1 MGRKKKGP
9 LLGGRPRS
17 DPFVRVCERHVQGR
31 LRALIRH
38 ADGAYSTAR
47 VYDSRAPL
55 GNSRRR
61 TVPVIVSPSC
71 GLIFAA
77 QKLASDAGVGNRFCF
92 ADDPTW
98 FSSPGPEGCSSTV
111 GLSGCRVSRPSPS
124 GPAGIRP
131 GNTGRR
137 GDEAAQARACRRP
150 CGVAGAHR
158 AVRRRRRR
166 RAQIEVHYDA
176 EDGRVRR
183 DAMHRPVGNSRA
195 CGRAFV
201 GVRAV
206 QGAVL
211 VGHAGGRWE
220 RTSAERM
227 WNYGRQSSR
236 YSALTDKAGIM
247 DIMIFATDRHATCT

>member
-38 ADGAYSTAR
+38 ADGADSTAR
-47 VYDSRAPL
+47 AYDSRAPL

-61 TVPVIVSPSC
+61 TVPVIASPSY

-77 QKLASDAGVGNRFCF
+77 QKLTSDARVGNRFCF

-98 FSSPGPEGCSSTV
+98 FSSPGPEGYSSTA

-131 GNTGRR
+131 GNAGRR
-137 GDEAAQARACRRP
+137 ENEAAQARACRRQ
-150 CGVAGAHR
+150 CGIAGRPPRGPATSPTQGADR
-158 AVRRRRRR
+158 SAPRRRR
-166 RAQIEVHYDA
+166 RA
-176 EDGRVRR
+176 VRR
-183 DAMHRPVGNSRA
+183 DAMPRPVGKSRA

-201 GVRAV
+201 G
-206 QGAVL
+206 
-211 VGHAGGRWE
+211 
-220 RTSAERM
+220 SARF
-227 WNYGRQSSR
+227 RVR
-236 YSALTDKAGIM
+236 YSSVTLEAVG
-247 DIMIFATDRHATCT
+247 RNVG

>member
-1 MGRKKKGP
+1 MGREKKGP

-38 ADGAYSTAR
+38 ADGADSTAR
-47 VYDSRAPL
+47 AYDSRAPL

-61 TVPVIVSPSC
+61 TVPVIASPSC

-77 QKLASDAGVGNRFCF
+77 QKLTSDARVGNRFCF

-98 FSSPGPEGCSSTV
+98 FSSGPEGYSSTA

-131 GNTGRR
+131 GDTGRR
-137 GDEAAQARACRRP
+137 ENEAAQARACRRQ
-150 CGVAGAHR
+150 CGIAGAHR

-166 RAQIEVHYDA
+166 RARIEAHRDA
-176 EDGRVRR
+176 EDGRSVEMRCLARSANPARAGARSSGPRGSGCGTRR
-183 DAMHRPVGNSRA
+183 SRW
-195 CGRAFV
+195 R
-201 GVRAV
+201 
-206 QGAVL
+206 
-211 VGHAGGRWE
+211 RWDE
-220 RTSAERM
+220 TSAERM
-227 WNYGRQSSR
+227 WNYGRQSPR